1 MKLNQAKAVAKYGI
15 CRRPPEERT
24 QFTTKDEAES
34 LRAFAEQ
41 MVDDFGKSRTY
52 WLGKFLTPDT
62 GDEQ

>member
-1 MKLNQAKAVAKYGI
+1 MKLNQAKAVAKYGM

-34 LRAFAEQ
+34 FAEQ
-41 MVDDFGKSRTY
+41 MVEDFGMSRTY
-52 WLGKFLTPDT
+52 WLGRFLTPDT